1 MYMTSSRLLKKK
13 QKIRNIHRLQYFL
26 EQGIITNCRGDI
38 DTLIDFIIIQ
48 GDKTQKNDLKYHSQ
62 NGRYIVHCL
71 PNK

>member
-48 GDKTQKNDLKYHSQ
+48 GDKTQKNDLKYQ
-62 NGRYIVHCL
+62 
-71 PNK
+71 K